1 MMAAYE
7 FMYVTP
13 GIQNLIRENKSFR
26 IDSEI
31 QTGKKY
37 GMQLLDDNLWMHFN
51 AGKISA
57 EEAIDKSKNPG
68 GMVDRMQ
75 RDGADGRTGPTTC
88 RSEEDEATGRRRGQP
103 APAARRRAAGSEAEQ
118 QSEQDAAKARG
129 RRPNATKRM
138 SAG

>member
-1 MMAAYE
+1 NLIAVLSQALCPRIDQEGMLAAYE

-37 GMQLLDDNLWMHFN
+37 GMQLLDDNLWMHFQ
-51 AGKISA
+51 AGRISA

-68 GMVDRMQ
+68 AMGDPMQ
-75 RDGADGRTGPTTC
+75 RAGLMVTRPGDLP
-88 RSEEDEATGRRRGQP
+88 EEEEGGD
-103 APAARRRAAGSEAEQ
+103 AAGSG
-118 QSEQDAAKARG
+118 AANKPPPPG
-129 RRPNATKRM
+129 
-138 SAG
+138 G